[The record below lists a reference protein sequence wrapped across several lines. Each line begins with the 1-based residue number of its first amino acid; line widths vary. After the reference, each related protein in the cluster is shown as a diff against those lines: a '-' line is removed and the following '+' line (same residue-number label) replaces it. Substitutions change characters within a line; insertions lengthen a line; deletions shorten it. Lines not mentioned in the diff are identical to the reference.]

1 MPTAEWLSK
10 YESIQDKFACKTE
23 PPAGGTSI
31 IPSTSATRA
40 KSAPCMCASST
51 LKPATGSRRK
61 EASSDGIAETG
72 TDGGL
77 GERCPGLRERET
89 I

>member
-10 YESIQDKFACKTE
+10 YESIQDKLACKTE
-23 PPAGGTSI
+23 PPAGGTAT
-31 IPSTSATRA
+31 IPSTSATTQGAR
-40 KSAPCMCASST
+40 SAPCMCASST

-61 EASSDGIAETG
+61 EASSDGMAETG

-77 GERCPGLRERET
+77 GERCPGLR
-89 I
+89 